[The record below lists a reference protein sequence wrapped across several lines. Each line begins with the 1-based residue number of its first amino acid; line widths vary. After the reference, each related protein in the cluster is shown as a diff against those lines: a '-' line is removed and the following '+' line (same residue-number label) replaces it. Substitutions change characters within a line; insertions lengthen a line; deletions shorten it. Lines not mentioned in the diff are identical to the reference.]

1 MKRWLGSVGARL
13 RGLVAPVGRVGRRV
27 MAASAL
33 TPLGAVVLVVSLV
46 AWAAGG
52 ILGWIE
58 LFLGASTGLLVLAV
72 CAFFA
77 VNRAQP
83 LVELDPRQ
91 RRFTRGE
98 STTVEVRVIN
108 QSGAPMMPVDL
119 EVVVADSVES
129 FALPAIGGNGVWRE
143 SFPVVGERRG
153 IIQVGPATTVRGDPL
168 GLLERR
174 VKWTELSYLYV
185 HPPTTPLPPLGSG
198 LLRDLEGR
206 ATNELSMSDLAFHTL
221 REYAPGDDR
230 RYIHWR
236 SSAKALS
243 AGGSLMVRQFQDT
256 RRTQLLIVVDADKAN
271 YGDPEEFELAISAGA
286 SVAVAA
292 VREEL
297 DVTVLVADQQV
308 RRRGALRITSQVVL
322 DACSRAAWGRKPLP
336 ALIAD
341 GVRQAR
347 DLTWAFVVTGSRPD
361 FPTLRR
367 AASRVPRHVR
377 TSVLRVV
384 PGDSAAVAPGTSVSV
399 LTMGQLSDLRGLL
412 RKGEK
417 A

>member
-1 MKRWLGSVGARL
+1 
-13 RGLVAPVGRVGRRV
+13 
-27 MAASAL
+27 
-33 TPLGAVVLVVSLV
+33 
-46 AWAAGG
+46 
-52 ILGWIE
+52 
-58 LFLGASTGLLVLAV
+58 
-72 CAFFA
+72 
-77 VNRAQP
+77 
-83 LVELDPRQ
+83 
-91 RRFTRGE
+91 
-98 STTVEVRVIN
+98 
-108 QSGAPMMPVDL
+108 MMPVDL
-119 EVVVADSVES
+119 EIVVADTVEA
-129 FALPAIGGNGVWRE
+129 FALPAIGGNGIWRD
-143 SFPVVGERRG
+143 SFPVVGQRRG
-153 IIQVGPATTVRGDPL
+153 VIQIGPATTVRGDPL

-174 VKWTELSYLYV
+174 VRWTDLSYLYV

-206 ATNELSMSDLAFHTL
+206 ATSELSMSDLAFHTL

-236 SSAKALS
+236 SSAKAMS
-243 AGGSLMVRQFQDT
+243 TGGNLMVRQFQDT
-256 RRTQLLIVVDADKAN
+256 RRTQLLIVVDADRGN

-286 SVAVAA
+286 SVAVEAI
-292 VREEL
+292 REEL
-297 DVTVLVADQQV
+297 DVTVLVADQQIK
-308 RRRGALRITSQVVL
+308 RRGALRITSQVLL
-322 DACSRAAWGRKPLP
+322 DACSRAAWRRRPLP
-336 ALIAD
+336 DLIAD

-361 FPTLRR
+361 FATLRR

-384 PGDSAAVAPGTSVSV
+384 PGERAAVAPGTSVSL